1 MKEEKKIKKKI
12 NLLIAGIS
20 FLVKKK
26 KKVLVFSLLFVSY
39 CEYHSL
45 FQFVIFFYIVFISQI
60 SDNKI

>member
-20 FLVKKK
+20 FLVKK

>member
-26 KKVLVFSLLFVSY
+26 KVLFFSLLFVSY

-45 FQFVIFFYIVFISQI
+45 FQFVIFFYIFFISQI

>member
-1 MKEEKKIKKKI
+1 MKEEKKIKKK

-26 KKVLVFSLLFVSY
+26 RSVVFSLLFVSY

-45 FQFVIFFYIVFISQI
+45 FQFLIFFYIVFISQI
-60 SDNKI
+60 SDNI

>member
-26 KKVLVFSLLFVSY
+26 NVLVFSLLFVSY